1 MTRHTGPTLG
11 HILEA
16 LTSYRPT
23 DEEPAVSSFVVNS
36 REAVRDS
43 VFIAFQGEK
52 VDGHDYVA
60 DAFARGAM
68 VAIVQ
73 RPIARS
79 GAGEWATIDARAGEV
94 VFPDRLPVCIL
105 VDDTMHALQQIAR
118 NWRAKFDTCLLYT
131 SPSPRDRTRSR
142 MPSSA

>member
-1 MTRHTGPTLG
+1 MARHAGPTLG

-16 LTSYRPT
+16 LTNYRPT
-23 DEEPAVSSFVVNS
+23 DKEPAVSSFVVDS
-36 REAVRDS
+36 REAGRNS

-68 VAIVQ
+68 VALVQ
-73 RPIARS
+73 HPP
-79 GAGEWATIDARAGEV
+79 AGDWATIDVRAGEV
-94 VFPDRLPVCIL
+94 GFPDRLPVCIL

-118 NWRAKFDTCLLYT
+118 NWRAKFDVRVIGITGRVGKT
-131 SPSPRDRTRSR
+131 SPK
-142 MPSSA
+142 